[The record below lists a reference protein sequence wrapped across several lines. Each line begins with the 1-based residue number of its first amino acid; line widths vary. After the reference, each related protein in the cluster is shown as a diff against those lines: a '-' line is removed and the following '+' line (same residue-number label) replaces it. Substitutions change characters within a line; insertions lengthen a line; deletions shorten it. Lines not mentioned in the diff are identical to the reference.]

1 MVCSMET
8 SACATNQLSRL
19 CALAVCYLLVNQ
31 ARDRKT
37 TLRTLKG
44 LIRQTLKGLIRQTL
58 QGLIRQALK
67 GLIRQAGPQPGLFLA
82 VTV

>member
-1 MVCSMET
+1 MQPISFPDSVRWQSVCQSCT
-8 SACATNQLSRL
+8 RHSN
-19 CALAVCYLLVNQ
+19 
-31 ARDRKT
+31 T

-58 QGLIRQALK
+58 KGLIMQALK